1 MPLLLSRACCALL
14 AVSLLAAP
22 EVEAASRTKSSRT
35 KKTRSTQPPPPSPA
49 PQPEPEPVAPAASP
63 ASEETTVVAAAAPP
77 PSKKLSTAAAPKM
90 KQVEAPAAPGSLRIG
105 VGADLFGEGA
115 RMSGQ
120 QGINAS
126 VRDESFDYGSAG
138 FLSATAWVSRAMPSV
153 SERLR
158 LGAGLRIYGNYATS
172 GGREVGFGLLNEAF
186 LSAEY
191 GLPIADQ
198 DRVEVVFGGRA
209 GLALLVPGR
218 EFEGEILRL
227 REQGV
232 DVWNVPRV
240 GWLLGPSVGVR
251 RRMSE
256 RIWLRADLMGQ
267 VEQLFLFATSQEI
280 SGLRFTKNW
289 STLSLRLGLNV
300 GAEFAL

>member
-1 MPLLLSRACCALL
+1 MPPSLSRACCALL
-14 AVSLLAAP
+14 AALLLAAP
-22 EVEAASRTKSSRT
+22 EAEAAPSRTKSSRT
-35 KKTRSTQPPPPSPA
+35 KKTRPAQAPPPPAPA
-49 PQPEPEPVAPAASP
+49 PQSEPVAPAASP
-63 ASEETTVVAAAAPP
+63 APEETTVAAAPTPPPPSRKVAAAAA
-77 PSKKLSTAAAPKM
+77 SKM
-90 KQVEAPAAPGSLRIG
+90 KQVEAPAAPGNLRIG
-105 VGADLFGEGA
+105 VGGDLFGEGA

-138 FLSATAWVSRAMPSV
+138 FLSATAWLSRAMPSV

-158 LGAGLRIYGNYATS
+158 VGAGLRLYGNYATS
-172 GGREVGFGLLNEAF
+172 GGRQVGFGLLQEAF

-198 DRVEVVFGGRA
+198 DRVEVLFAGRA

-256 RIWLRADLMGQ
+256 RIWLRADLLGQ

-289 STLSLRLGLNV
+289 STL
-300 GAEFAL
+300 